1 MVILYKDPK
10 GERIFNRSMSQ
21 AQAAMTGLS
30 LNDAERDKLHDLER
44 HCKDLETRL
53 GKYEV
58 DHTVNIIYLL
68 EAKVNFTILSFYL
81 SICNHSEV

>member
-30 LNDAERDKLHDLER
+30 MNDAERDKLHDLEG

-58 DHTVNIIYLL
+58 DNTVITIIYVSHSKLSRFYN
-68 EAKVNFTILSFYL
+68 NFLS
-81 SICNHSEV
+81 S